1 MKLMIFR
8 RMQRIEETIERI
20 EKKLERA
27 EEKLED
33 KISQEVK
40 SIAAEFLKLENG
52 TRSKM
57 ILLLEK
63 QETLHKGY
71 MALIKLLEET
81 ELDDNGGEE
90 FELN

>member
-1 MKLMIFR
+1 
-8 RMQRIEETIERI
+8 
-20 EKKLERA
+20 
-27 EEKLED
+27 
-33 KISQEVK
+33 
-40 SIAAEFLKLENG
+40 
-52 TRSKM
+52 M

-81 ELDDNGGEE
+81 ELDDNGVEE

>member
-1 MKLMIFR
+1 MSSFNLDHIEA
-8 RMQRIEETIERI
+8 RISL
-20 EKKLERA
+20 LEN
-27 EEKLED
+27 

-57 ILLLEK
+57 ILLMEK
-63 QETLHKGY
+63 HETLHKGY
-71 MALIKLLEET
+71 MALIKLLEDT
-81 ELDDNGGEE
+81 ELDDNGVEE